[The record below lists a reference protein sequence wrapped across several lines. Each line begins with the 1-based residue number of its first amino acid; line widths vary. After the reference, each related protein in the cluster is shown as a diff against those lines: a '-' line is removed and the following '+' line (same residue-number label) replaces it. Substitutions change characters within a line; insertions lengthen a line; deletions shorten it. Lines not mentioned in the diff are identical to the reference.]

1 MILLQDGHELI
12 DHQTSWTPPLLI
24 KMPVLSQET
33 DLSDMCLEFAF
44 VSKIF
49 ILTNTNIS
57 VKCLLKLN
65 LKLHKELI
73 CKYLDIIIPYKNVD
87 I

>member
-12 DHQTSWTPPLLI
+12 DHQTSSTPPLLI

-49 ILTNTNIS
+49 QSFHFPLFIVLRFQ
-57 VKCLLKLN
+57 
-65 LKLHKELI
+65 
-73 CKYLDIIIPYKNVD
+73 
-87 I
+87 